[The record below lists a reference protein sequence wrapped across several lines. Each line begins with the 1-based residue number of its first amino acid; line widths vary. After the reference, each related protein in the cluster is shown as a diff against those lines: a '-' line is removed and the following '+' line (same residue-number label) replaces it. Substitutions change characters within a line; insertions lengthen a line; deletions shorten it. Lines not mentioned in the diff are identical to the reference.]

1 MFIRIKKIKNQK
13 YGYLVENK
21 WLKTKKSTR
30 QKTKKYLGR
39 IITPEPVNDISLVDY
54 YKLSQRK
61 DLLTDKTLKQATL
74 SLIKLELHRHGFKEK
89 NNIWSLNDILVDLE
103 NINVT
108 KSNKPVCIE
117 LNNGFLT
124 DHTLQEASNFKT
136 PESTKK
142 EIAKALA
149 TTFVSIGLDV
159 EPNFFIQ
166 IFQQYYSHL
175 D

>member
-13 YGYLVENK
+13 YAYLVENK

-39 IITPEPVNDISLVDY
+39 VITPEPVNDASLVDY
-54 YKLSQRK
+54 YNLNERS
-61 DLLTDKTLKQATL
+61 DLIKNKTLTETTL
-74 SLIKLELHRHGFKEK
+74 SLIKLELHRHGFQEQ
-89 NNIWSLNDILVDLE
+89 NNTWILNDLSVDFNTLE
-103 NINVT
+103 VLR
-108 KSNKPVCIE
+108 SGKPACIE
-117 LNNGFLT
+117 LNQGFLT
-124 DHTLQEASNFKT
+124 QHTLEEANNFKP
-136 PESTKK
+136 PEATKK
-142 EIAKALA
+142 EIAKSLA
-149 TTFVSIGLDV
+149 TSFVSCGLEV